1 MDQSDSGQEPL
12 QTARALAETASAVI
26 RAVTDRRDMSFTTA
40 STLARLE
47 REGPARLTALAAVE
61 GVAQPS
67 MTQLV
72 QRLERRGL
80 VRRVDDPADGRVTLV
95 AIADAGRELLAERR
109 RLRDGRLA
117 ELLAALSTE
126 EQQALGAA
134 VRTALPLVRR
144 MLEGAAGPRRLPTPH
159 ETGSMS

>member
-12 QTARALAETASAVI
+12 RTARALAETASAVI

-47 REGPARLTALAAVE
+47 REGTARLTALAAAE

-95 AIADAGRELLAERR
+95 AVTDAGRELLAERR
-109 RLRDGRLA
+109 RLRDSRLA
-117 ELLAALSTE
+117 DLLAALPAE
-126 EQQALGAA
+126 EQQALGEA

-144 MLEGAAGPRRLPTPH
+144 MLEGAAGPRHLPERH
-159 ETGSMS
+159 DTGSTS